1 MWTVYLSVV
10 LDIELDFHHM
20 LIIQGEAVDCG
31 GFQSATV
38 AD

>member
-1 MWTVYLSVV
+1 MWTAYLSVV
-10 LDIELDFHHM
+10 LYTELDFRHI

-31 GFQSATV
+31 GFQSSTV